1 MTANT
6 DADTAVLELPRTPT
20 PASMPPTTHF
30 GWDPRVCLKISVSM
44 AVLLL
49 ALNVAVATDTADFVP
64 APIRLLIALAGMTL
78 VPGLPVVLAL
88 RIPGRALSAA
98 LIVSVSLAV
107 TILASQLTMVAG
119 WWSPLRT
126 QFLLALLTLAL
137 CAAAARTLP
146 RDYRIP
152 SSDHHRLHTLDRS
165 RTAGFGALLIALT
178 LFVIAAARLDV
189 AAAGRFGILT
199 EIGPIY
205 VLGLTTVCAVIV
217 YTLRRRLIDHV
228 LMAANVVVL
237 IVYTT
242 MLVPIATG
250 ETSVPTS
257 FVHRGFIN
265 ILAHD
270 GALPNSID
278 ARFSWAGFFSAG
290 AHLITVADV
299 PDATVLL
306 LWAPL
311 YMGALLAFPLYAI
324 AIVVTGRVRLA
335 WLSVVIY
342 QLFNWYQQDYFAPQA
357 VATIFYS
364 TIIAT
369 LLWQLRRAP
378 LPAIGSGIGRFI
390 VSAPRRTPG
399 FVPGFDSLRTLA
411 VGAVLLL
418 LIVATTVSHQI
429 TPILI
434 VIVLASFS
442 VLGTTR
448 YRTLWLAAGL
458 VFAAWFSYAATDFW
472 IGHLQSIF
480 SEIGQVGNSVGR
492 GVSERI
498 TGDPTY
504 QQMQY
509 LRIGASGLLA
519 VVALAGWVL
528 SRHRRP
534 WLVAGAGAAAPFS
547 LVLLQSYGGE
557 MIIRC
562 FVLASPLL
570 APFAAI
576 ALAHAG
582 NRIRRS
588 FAARPESGHGKPRLR
603 SGPPAQVH
611 WGAATL
617 ALVALG
623 LLLTT
628 NRGLNTAFEA
638 STTDQVTISDQF
650 IAAVPPETTIFSWS
664 HAPHTNG
671 VRRTLDPHGPRMMFV
686 DSYQCMED
694 LSGCVLARN
703 PTYLYVTSQG
713 TGMARLQQGM
723 SAEYLDA
730 ELAAVMNSGLY
741 VPIIERPSITILR
754 RADAPAIE
762 FEFR

>member
-1 MTANT
+1 MST
-6 DADTAVLELPRTPT
+6 DLDTDTDIIDLRPGKSASPLP
-20 PASMPPTTHF
+20 HF
-30 GWDPRVCLKISVSM
+30 GWNPRICLRIG
-44 AVLLL
+44 
-49 ALNVAVATDTADFVP
+49 VAVAVAMFALNLAVAADIADVVP

-78 VPGLPVVLAL
+78 VPGLPVVVAL

-98 LIVSVSLAV
+98 LTVSVSLAV
-107 TILASQLTMVAG
+107 AILASQLTMVAQ

-126 QFLLALLTLAL
+126 QFFLALLALAL
-137 CAAAARTLP
+137 CAAASRTVP
-146 RDYRIP
+146 SDYRLP
-152 SSDHHRLHTLDRS
+152 SSDLQRLRTFDRS
-165 RTAGFGALLIALT
+165 RAIGFGALLIALI
-178 LFVIAAARLDV
+178 LFLIAAARLDV
-189 AAAGRFGILT
+189 AAAGHFGIIT

-205 VLGLTTVCAVIV
+205 VLGLVTLCATIV

-228 LMAANVVVL
+228 LMAANTVVL

-265 ILAHD
+265 ILAQS
-270 GALPNSID
+270 GTLPNSID

-324 AIVVTGRVRLA
+324 AIAITGRVRLA
-335 WLSVVIY
+335 WLAVVIY

-357 VATIFYS
+357 VATIFYT
-364 TIIAT
+364 TILAT

-429 TPILI
+429 TPILVI
-434 VIVLASFS
+434 VVLASFS
-442 VLGTTR
+442 LFGATR

-458 VFAAWFSYAATDFW
+458 IFAAWFSYGATDFW

-509 LRIGASGLLA
+509 LRMGASGLLA
-519 VVALAGWVL
+519 VVAFAGWVL
-528 SRHRRP
+528 SRHRRT
-534 WLVAGAGAAAPFS
+534 WLVAGAVAAAPFS

-562 FVLASPLL
+562 FVLASPVL

-582 NRIRRS
+582 NQIHKALNPVSSANHTRPRKTRPS
-588 FAARPESGHGKPRLR
+588 HLVRAA
-603 SGPPAQVH
+603 
-611 WGAATL
+611 AATL
-617 ALVALG
+617 ALVSLG

-638 STTDQVTISDQF
+638 STTDQVTVSDQF
-650 IAAVPPETTIFSWS
+650 IAAVPPSTTIMTWS
-664 HAPHTNG
+664 HASHTNG
-671 VRRTLDPHGPRMMFV
+671 VRRTLDPLGPRMMFI
-686 DSYQCMED
+686 DSYECADD
-694 LSGCVLARN
+694 LSGCALARN
-703 PTYLYVTSQG
+703 PMYVYVTSQG
-713 TGMARLQQGM
+713 IGMARLQQGM
-723 SAEYLDA
+723 TQEYLDA
-730 ELAAVMNSGLY
+730 ELAAIIDSGLY
-741 VPIIERPSITILR
+741 VPMIEKPSITILR
-754 RADAPAIE
+754 RVDAPAIE
-762 FEFR
+762 FESP

>member
-1 MTANT
+1 MST
-6 DADTAVLELPRTPT
+6 DVDTDTDIIDLRPGKPASPLPRY
-20 PASMPPTTHF
+20 
-30 GWDPRVCLKISVSM
+30 GWNPRICLRIG
-44 AVLLL
+44 
-49 ALNVAVATDTADFVP
+49 VAVAVAMFVLNLAVAADIADVVP

-78 VPGLPVVLAL
+78 VPGLPVVVAL

-107 TILASQLTMVAG
+107 AILASQLTMVAQ

-126 QFLLALLTLAL
+126 QFILALLALAL
-137 CAAAARTLP
+137 CAAASRTVP
-146 RDYRIP
+146 SDYRLP
-152 SSDHHRLHTLDRS
+152 SSDLQRLRTFDRS
-165 RTAGFGALLIALT
+165 RAIGFGALLIALI
-178 LFVIAAARLDV
+178 LFVVAAARLDV
-189 AAAGRFGILT
+189 TAAGHFGIIT

-205 VLGLTTVCAVIV
+205 VLGLVTLCGTIV

-228 LMAANVVVL
+228 LMAANIVML

-242 MLVPIATG
+242 MLVPVSTG
-250 ETSVPTS
+250 ETTVPVA

-265 ILAHD
+265 ILAQS
-270 GALPNSID
+270 GTLPNSID

-324 AIVVTGRVRLA
+324 AIAITGRVRLA
-335 WLSVVIY
+335 WLAVVIY

-357 VATIFYS
+357 VATIFYT
-364 TIIAT
+364 TILAT
-369 LLWQLRRAP
+369 LLWQLRRSP
-378 LPAIGSGIGRFI
+378 LPVIGSGIGRFI

-429 TPILI
+429 TPILVI
-434 VIVLASFS
+434 VVLASFS
-442 VLGTTR
+442 LFGATR

-458 VFAAWFSYAATDFW
+458 VFAAWFSYGATDFW

-509 LRIGASGLLA
+509 LRMGASGLLA
-519 VVALAGWVL
+519 MVAFVGWVL
-528 SRHRRP
+528 SRHRRT
-534 WLVAGAGAAAPFS
+534 WLVAGAVAAAPFS

-562 FVLASPLL
+562 FVLASPVL

-582 NRIRRS
+582 NQIRKALNPVSSGNHTQPSKTRPS
-588 FAARPESGHGKPRLR
+588 HWVGAA
-603 SGPPAQVH
+603 
-611 WGAATL
+611 AATL
-617 ALVALG
+617 ALVSLG

-638 STTDQVTISDQF
+638 STTDQVTVSDQF
-650 IAAVPPETTIFSWS
+650 IAAVPPSTTIMTWS
-664 HAPHTNG
+664 HASHTNG
-671 VRRTLDPHGPRMMFV
+671 VRRTLDPLGPRMMFV
-686 DSYQCMED
+686 DSYDCAND
-694 LSGCVLARN
+694 LSGCALARD
-703 PTYLYVTSQG
+703 PMYVYVTSQG
-713 TGMARLQQGM
+713 IGMALLQQGM
-723 SAEYLDA
+723 TQEYLDA
-730 ELAAVMNSGLY
+730 ELAAIIDSGLY
-741 VPIIERPSITILR
+741 VPMIEKPSITILR
-754 RADAPAIE
+754 RVDAPAIE
-762 FEFR
+762 FESP